1 MKTLVFINPINY
13 TIPQF
18 PSSIFLFHFPSLSRE
33 NKKSLLYIS
42 HTKNPLFTHKHQH
55 FSPIKAS
62 TSDAYHGWDDLGLRG
77 GDSVNSGESTQLRNF
92 LVSIGADDK
101 KHVFMFVLGIFCALA
116 ISRVRVSSII
126 VFPASVL
133 VFAVGFSIG
142 FVRGVSFNE
151 FNANAIKRKGKE
163 EFFRVYSEMLRGLMW
178 FFDGFDVKA
187 NDLKNAIQRA
197 IDTKEIELS
206 DLENYVNV
214 IQSIKV
220 LALNARNSVEASID
234 SVGNVNGVLVENQ
247 KSSSSSKKR
256 KEIGEVG
263 FELLQFVGGL
273 FGEKAVSLK
282 SNKVKEKEKEKE
294 KVKQGTAEVVVNDRA
309 QGNNSTPVIEEA
321 VLNAV
326 DNEKGDRDFL
336 FSQGSTNKSALDW
349 DSQRRI
355 RVVSENGRT
364 NLRDLGGDRKRL
376 VDCEESLDQNNRLQ
390 FMNNQS
396 VSWEMD
402 QNNETETW
410 KSQDSRID
418 SVDFGVSLEQMETET
433 SFVQKQMYKK
443 SSGAYRSSHSW
454 KVSQDGNYRSQ
465 LKEESLND
473 DLHLRDHQSGPESE
487 FCSSSSAVSEDV
499 VFDRYLVEANNHLK
513 QAKEFI
519 RGRSD
524 EEHAEMI
531 LHKSANLLSKA
542 IAMKPMSLLAVGQL
556 GNTYLLHGELKLKI
570 SRELRTLLSRRDPFY
585 VSNRGR
591 ILKGLDDQVIKKD
604 KIASVL
610 VNVCE
615 ECEELL
621 VEAGRKYR
629 LALSIDGNDVR
640 ALYNWGLALS
650 FRAQLIAD
658 IGPEAAYDADKV
670 FLAAIDKFDAM
681 MSKGNA
687 YAPDALYRWG
697 VVLQQRSRL
706 RPTNSREKAKL
717 LQQARRLYE
726 DALHMDSNNLQV
738 REALLS
744 CIFSLPA
751 RSMPFDISGMFP
763 ETPIN
768 DPVNGKLLFL

>member
-1 MKTLVFINPINY
+1 MKTLIFINPINC
-13 TIPQF
+13 TAPQSP
-18 PSSIFLFHFPSLSRE
+18 PSIYLFHFQSLSRE
-33 NKKSLLYIS
+33 NKKSLLHIS
-42 HTKNPLFTHKHQH
+42 HSKNPLFTYKPRL

-62 TSDAYHGWDDLGLRG
+62 ASDTYNGWHDLGLIG
-77 GDSVNSGESTQLRNF
+77 GDSVDSGESTQLRNF
-92 LVSIGADDK
+92 LVSIGIDDK

-133 VFAVGFSIG
+133 VFAVGFSFG
-142 FVRGVSFNE
+142 FVRGGSFNE
-151 FNANAIKRKGKE
+151 FNVNAIKRKAKE
-163 EFFRVYSEMLRGLMW
+163 EFFRVYSERLRSLVG
-178 FFDGFDVKA
+178 FFDGFDVEA
-187 NDLKNAIQRA
+187 SDLKNDIQRA
-197 IDTKEIELS
+197 IDSKEIKLG

-214 IQSIKV
+214 IHSIKV
-220 LALNARNSVEASID
+220 SALNARNVVEANI
-234 SVGNVNGVLVENQ
+234 VGAGNVNGVLVENQ
-247 KSSSSSKKR
+247 KSSSSSKG

-263 FELLQFVGGL
+263 FEFLKFVGGL
-273 FGEKAVSLK
+273 FGEKAVS
-282 SNKVKEKEKEKE
+282 SRTSKVKEKEIA
-294 KVKQGTAEVVVNDRA
+294 KQGTVKGAVNFRA
-309 QGNNSTPVIEEA
+309 QGNNLTPVIEEE
-321 VLNAV
+321 VLNAA
-326 DNEKGDRDFL
+326 DNEKANRDFL
-336 FSQGSTNKSALDW
+336 FSQGSMNKSSLNL

-355 RVVSENGRT
+355 RIVSENGKV
-364 NLRDLGGDRKRL
+364 NLGDAGGDGKRL
-376 VDCEESLDQNNRLQ
+376 VNNEEYLYQNNRLQ
-390 FMNNQS
+390 FMDNHD
-396 VSWEMD
+396 VYWKMD

-410 KSQDSRID
+410 KSQDNPFD

-443 SSGAYRSSHSW
+443 SSGAYRSSHTW
-454 KVSQDGNYRSQ
+454 KMSEDERYRSQ
-465 LKEESLND
+465 LKEGRVND
-473 DLHLRDHQSGPESE
+473 DLHLGDHQSVPESE
-487 FCSSSSAVSEDV
+487 VVSSSSSVVTDDV
-499 VFDRYLVEANNHLK
+499 VFDRHLTEANNLLK
-513 QAKEFI
+513 QAKEFL

-524 EEHAEMI
+524 EEYVEII
-531 LHKSANLLSKA
+531 LHKSAKLLSKA

-570 SRELRTLLSRRDPFY
+570 SRELRTRLSRRDPFY
-585 VSNRGR
+585 VNDHGG

-681 MSKGNA
+681 MSKGNV

-706 RPTNSREKAKL
+706 RPTNSREKVKL

-744 CIFSLPA
+744 CMSELNH
-751 RSMPFDISGMFP
+751 R
-763 ETPIN
+763 
-768 DPVNGKLLFL
+768 LL

>member
-1 MKTLVFINPINY
+1 MKTLIFINPINCAA
-13 TIPQF
+13 PQS
-18 PSSIFLFHFPSLSRE
+18 PPSIFLFHFQSLSRE
-33 NKKSLLYIS
+33 NKKSLLRIS
-42 HTKNPLFTHKHQH
+42 HTKNPLFTHKPRH

-62 TSDAYHGWDDLGLRG
+62 ASDTYNGWHDLGLIG

-92 LVSIGADDK
+92 LVSIGIDDK
-101 KHVFMFVLGIFCALA
+101 KHVFMFILGIFCALA

-133 VFAVGFSIG
+133 VFAVGFSFG
-142 FVRGVSFNE
+142 FVRGGSFNE
-151 FNANAIKRKGKE
+151 FNVNAIKRKAKE
-163 EFFRVYSEMLRGLMW
+163 EFFRVYSERLRSLVG

-187 NDLKNAIQRA
+187 SDLKNDIQRA
-197 IDTKEIELS
+197 IDSKEIKLG

-214 IQSIKV
+214 IQSIKAS
-220 LALNARNSVEASID
+220 ALNARNIVQANIVNS
-234 SVGNVNGVLVENQ
+234 GNVNGVLVENQ
-247 KSSSSSKKR
+247 KSSSSMKG

-263 FELLQFVGGL
+263 FEFLQFVGGL
-273 FGEKAVSLK
+273 FGEKAVSSK
-282 SNKVKEKEKEKE
+282 SNKVKEKEKEIA
-294 KVKQGTAEVVVNDRA
+294 KQGTAKGVENDRA
-309 QGNNSTPVIEEA
+309 QGNNSTPVVEEE

-326 DNEKGDRDFL
+326 DNEKANRDFL
-336 FSQGSTNKSALDW
+336 FSQGSMNKSALNL
-349 DSQRRI
+349 DSQRTRI
-355 RVVSENGRT
+355 VSENGKM
-364 NLRDLGGDRKRL
+364 NLGDAGGDRKGL
-376 VDCEESLDQNNRLQ
+376 VNNEEYRYQNNRLQ
-390 FMNNQS
+390 FMGNHG
-396 VSWEMD
+396 VYWKMD

-410 KSQDSRID
+410 KSQDNLFD

-433 SFVQKQMYKK
+433 NFVQKQMYRK
-443 SSGAYRSSHSW
+443 SSRAYRSSHTW
-454 KVSQDGNYRSQ
+454 KMSEDESYRSQ
-465 LKEESLND
+465 LKEGWVDD
-473 DLHLRDHQSGPESE
+473 DLHLGDHQSVPDSE
-487 FCSSSSAVSEDV
+487 VVSSSSSSVVSDDV
-499 VFDRYLVEANNHLK
+499 VFDRHLTEANNLLK
-513 QAKEFI
+513 QAKEFL

-524 EEHAEMI
+524 EEHVEII
-531 LHKSANLLSKA
+531 LHKSAKLLSKA

-585 VSNRGR
+585 ANDHGGM
-591 ILKGLDDQVIKKD
+591 LKGLDDQVIKKD

-658 IGPEAAYDADKV
+658 IGPEAAYDAEKV

-681 MSKGNA
+681 MSKGNV

-706 RPTNSREKAKL
+706 RPTNSREKVKL

-744 CIFSLPA
+744 CTSELNH
-751 RSMPFDISGMFP
+751 R
-763 ETPIN
+763 
-768 DPVNGKLLFL
+768 LL